1 MEEETLLEIL
11 KNPFNY
17 EWEVQ
22 GFGMMR
28 TYIAENTRLQI
39 WNSDLVVENV
49 TDIHTHPWDFY
60 STILQGKIINIKY
73 KECAKSY
80 YKAKKYSRCLIETGE
95 NAYVKE
101 AKEVYL
107 RKSGRYTYEYNRKD
121 CKEYTDIYTHKKHIP
136 HKIKFVDG
144 TITVLTKINISEN
157 IHDRKLA
164 YSYVKDGMDWVSAV
178 PRPATKEEIVCT
190 IAKAWNCYNNEKFE
204 QMSSTKDVDDK
215 EEGYFNVNISNCCDT
230 PITAHFRRCPRCIK
244 YL

>member
-1 MEEETLLEIL
+1 MEEETLLDIL

-39 WNSDLVVENV
+39 WNSDLVIENV

-60 STILQGKIINIKY
+60 SIILQGKIINIKY

-80 YKAKKYSRCLIETGE
+80 YKAKKYNRCLIETGE

-101 AKEVYL
+101 SKEVYL
-107 RKSGRYTYEYNRKD
+107 RKTGRNAYEYNRKD

-144 TITVLTKINISEN
+144 TITVLTKTNISED

-164 YSYVKDGMDWVSAV
+164 YSYVKDGIEWVSAA
-178 PRPATKEEIVCT
+178 PRPATKEEIVST
-190 IAKAWNCYNNEKFE
+190 IAKAWDCYNKKI
-204 QMSSTKDVDDK
+204 KD
-215 EEGYFNVNISNCCDT
+215 
-230 PITAHFRRCPRCIK
+230 
-244 YL
+244 